1 MKRLWQGAG
10 LAVLALSFVYLVRFA
25 LRHAG
30 ELPRLRWSGPAL
42 AAFAAAILLYVLAL
56 LAGALAW
63 HLLLRSSTAGDE
75 PRPGLRRILGIHLI
89 SHAAKYLPGN
99 VGQYVGRAAM
109 ARQEGMD
116 LGHVL
121 FALVAETAC
130 AVVAGVIFA
139 AAMLD
144 PGSRDL
150 FVDRLGPGR
159 LAAVVLIA
167 ILAALV
173 GGRLAGHPTL
183 RRLARLPP
191 SSTAPAT
198 PGPAIW
204 ISCLGLSWLSFTLL
218 GVCALLLLRG
228 FLEPSSGPSPAAL
241 PALAGLFAA
250 AWVAGFVT
258 PGAPAGLGV
267 REAVLVAGLNP
278 LYGPEVAL
286 ALPLLCRLISVL
298 GDGVAFLAGTL
309 VRRTPSNRLK

>member
-1 MKRLWQGAG
+1 MRRTKRAWQALG
-10 LAVLALSFVYLVRFA
+10 LAVLALSLVYLVRFA

-30 ELPRLRWSGPAL
+30 ELPRLRWDGPAL

-56 LAGALAW
+56 LSGALAW
-63 HLLLRSSTAGDE
+63 YLLLRSSAPVDE
-75 PRPGLRRILGIHLI
+75 ARPGLRRVLGIHLI
-89 SHAAKYLPGN
+89 SHAAKYLSGS
-99 VGQYVGRAAM
+99 VGQYVGRAAL
-109 ARQEGMD
+109 ARQEGLD

-121 FALVAETAC
+121 FTLVAETAC
-130 AVVAGVIFA
+130 AIVAAVIFA
-139 AAMLD
+139 VAMLD

-167 ILAALV
+167 ILAALA
-173 GGRLAGHPTL
+173 GGRLASHPTL

-204 ISCLGLSWLSFTLL
+204 LSCLGLTWLSFTLL
-218 GVCALLLLRG
+218 GVCALLLLQG
-228 FLEPSSGPSPAAL
+228 FFEPSSGAL
-241 PALAGLFAA
+241 PALSGLFAA
-250 AWVAGFVT
+250 AWVAGFIA
-258 PGAPAGLGV
+258 PGAPAGLGI

-286 ALPLLCRLISVL
+286 ALPLLCRLVSVL
-298 GDGVAFLAGTL
+298 GDGAAFLVGTL
-309 VRRTPSNRLK
+309 LRRAG